1 MGRLPV
7 AAAVLAGALALS
19 APAGAQSAVGPR
31 REIAS
36 SGAVSA
42 TLSYVVRDFGQAT
55 DVRLAVTRDG
65 APAALD
71 GNIDR
76 LCRGCAG
83 AIPVGGLEGS
93 DQTSIAFA
101 DLTGD
106 GDPEILVDLYTGGAH
121 CCSVMALYAWDP
133 ATSRYRRL
141 ARDWGDPG
149 YSVAG
154 LPGAGLGLV
163 SADDRF
169 AYAFCAYVCSAMPIR
184 VLRYRAFGLDDVTR
198 RFPGQVRSDLA
209 GLRGALRQAHRHR
222 DQRFAIKGLL
232 PAVCADLLLLRRG
245 PSCRRE
251 LSAALRRGELA
262 RAPGDL
268 TAGGRRYV
276 RRVLAFLRRTGYR

>member
-1 MGRLPV
+1 MRRMIAV
-7 AAAVLAGALALS
+7 AAVLVGALALS
-19 APAGAQSAVGPR
+19 APAGAQSTVGPR
-31 REIAS
+31 RETAS

-42 TLSYVVRDFGQAT
+42 TLSYVVRDFSQAAN
-55 DVRLAVTRDG
+55 VRLAVTRNG

-71 GNIDR
+71 GNLDR

-83 AIPVGGLEGS
+83 AIPVGGLAGS
-93 DQTSIAFA
+93 EQTSIAFA

-149 YSVAG
+149 YRIAG
-154 LPGAGLGLV
+154 RRLV

-169 AYAFCAYVCSAMPIR
+169 AYAFCAYVCSAMPIQ
-184 VLRYRAFGLDDVTR
+184 VFSYRAFGLVDVTR
-198 RFPGQVRSDLA
+198 RFPGQVRADLA

-232 PAVCADLLLLRRG
+232 PAICADLLLLRRG

-262 RAPGDL
+262 RMPGDL
-268 TAGGRRYV
+268 TAGGRGYV